1 MIEHQNTIVIIP
13 ARMASTRLPGKPLAD
28 IHGVPMIVHV
38 WKRAI
43 EANVGQVLVACAE
56 MEIARAIK
64 AHGGDA
70 IVTEPSLASGSDR
83 ILAALAL
90 RDPERRYRFIV
101 NLQGDLPTVTP
112 LDVQRC
118 LGGLVNET
126 IDISTIAAPITEE
139 ADVANPNIVKAIAP
153 LSDEREVAFARDF
166 QRLPGPELGPSY
178 WHHIGIYAYRRE
190 SLERFVKL
198 PQSEREI
205 ERRLEQMRALD
216 NGMSIAVVR
225 VDSVPLGVDTP
236 ADLEAARQMLKAG
249 RF

>member
-70 IVTEPSLASGSDR
+70 IVTEPGLASGSDR

-166 QRLPGPELGPSY
+166 QRLPGPDLGPRY

-198 PQSEREI
+198 PQSAREI
-205 ERRLEQMRALD
+205 DRRLEQMRALD

-249 RF
+249 RS

>member
-13 ARMASTRLPGKPLAD
+13 TRMASTRLPGKPLAD